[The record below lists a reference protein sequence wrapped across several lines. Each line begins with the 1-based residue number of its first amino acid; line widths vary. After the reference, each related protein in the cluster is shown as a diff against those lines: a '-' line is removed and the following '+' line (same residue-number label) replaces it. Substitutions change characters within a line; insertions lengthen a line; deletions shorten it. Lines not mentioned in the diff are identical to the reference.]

1 MDIGGFKPVRDGTGH
16 LLGYTRK
23 DPRSGVTHIYDKQS
37 HSIGWAK
44 EDDTSG
50 PGYTITSKGNERVTQ
65 GSHPEYLL
73 AKHNENLKK
82 ETKKEETKTNW
93 LFRNQ
98 GKI

>member
-1 MDIGGFKPVRDGTGH
+1 MDTGGFKPVRDGTGH

-23 DPRSGVTHIYDKQS
+23 DPRSGVIHIYDKQS

-44 EDDTSG
+44 DDDNSG
-50 PGYTITSKGNERVTQ
+50 PGYTVTSKGNERIAQ

-73 AKHNENLKK
+73 GKYNSEIKK
-82 ETKKEETKTNW
+82 EPRKDSTETNW
-93 LFRNQ
+93 LFKNQ